1 MVQLNLIKS
10 IAEATNLDPGQ
21 VAKVLVRTRDL
32 AFGDFAFPC
41 FMASKNLR
49 TSPAECAKKLEQNL
63 RLPEGISKVE
73 AVGPYLNFFCD
84 TAAMARE
91 LIPRALG
98 EKTAIGKKPQT
109 DRTIVID
116 YFAPN
121 IAKTLHVGH
130 LRTTFI
136 GASLYRLFRHLGYQ
150 VIGVNHLGD
159 WGTQF
164 GFVFAGCEIWG
175 KPENATV
182 DSLVDLYVRASAL
195 RKAQEAG
202 SVQEAD
208 CDKPDV
214 NLMARDYFR
223 RLEDDDPDAHAF
235 WQWCLDISLQ
245 YFQENLDRLGIH
257 FDYHTGESFYRGMI
271 GDIERKIKESGI
283 LENSRG
289 ALGVELGK
297 ELGFVRVFAEDGRSL
312 YITRDIAAA
321 VYRTETFKPEKI
333 LYVVAAQQTLH
344 FKQLVEL
351 LRRMKHPAGEK
362 VIHVPFGFVP
372 GMKTRE
378 GGGISLKGFLDEA
391 HRRALDTYREEVEK
405 RPEGLDEESIAESVA
420 IGATYFYFLSHSN
433 IKDFQFSWKEA
444 LTFHG
449 DSGPYVQYALARINS
464 IETKAAE
471 AGITETMEFNE
482 KLLDGPLEHELLS
495 ILSQFDEALAKTA
508 ADYEPY
514 HIALYCLDLAKS
526 VSKAYRALRVVG
538 EEAELARSRLA
549 LFLAC
554 KYVLHTGLTLIGVPA
569 VERM

>member
-10 IAEATNLDPGQ
+10 IAQATNIEPDQ

-49 TSPAECAKKLEQNL
+49 TSPSECAKRLEKIII
-63 RLPEGISKVE
+63 LPDGISKVE

-84 TAAMARE
+84 TGSMARE
-91 LIPRALG
+91 IIPRALQ
-98 EKTAIGKKPQT
+98 EKTALGKRPQT

-136 GASLYRLFRHLGYQ
+136 GACLDRMFRHLGYR
-150 VIGVNHLGD
+150 VISVNHLGD

-175 KPENATV
+175 KPGNATV
-182 DSLVDLYVRASAL
+182 DSLVDVYIRASAL

-202 SVQEAD
+202 TVPEAD
-208 CDKPDV
+208 RDRPDV
-214 NLMARDYFR
+214 NVMARDFFK

-235 WQWCLDISLQ
+235 WQWCLDISMK

-257 FDYHTGESFYRGMI
+257 FNYHTGESFYRGMI
-271 GDIERKIKESGI
+271 GEIEQTIKESGI
-283 LENSRG
+283 LEDSRG

-321 VYRTETFKPEKI
+321 IYRTETFTPEKI

-351 LRRMKHPAGEK
+351 LKRMKHPAGEK
-362 VIHVPFGFVP
+362 VVHVPFGFVP

-391 HRRALDTYREEVEK
+391 HQRALETYREEVEK
-405 RPEGLDEESIAESVA
+405 RPEGLDEEAIAESVA
-420 IGATYFYFLSHSN
+420 VGATYFYFLSHSN
-433 IKDFQFSWKEA
+433 IKDFHFNWKEA

-464 IETKAAE
+464 IESKAAE
-471 AGITETMEFNE
+471 AGITEPE
-482 KLLDGPLEHELLS
+482 KFSEELLKGPLEHELLS
-495 ILSQFDEALAKTA
+495 LLSQFDEALEKTA
-508 ADYEPY
+508 SDYEPY